1 MLNGVLYDYCGV
13 LGRGL
18 LHAGYSVGSVVR
30 SLSEIREEAW
40 HVPGFQVLTWLV
52 PHHIHIPQVYYLLLA
67 LLLGQPVKNVQN
79 NTKVSTTH

>member
-1 MLNGVLYDYCGV
+1 M
-13 LGRGL
+13 
-18 LHAGYSVGSVVR
+18 VR

-79 NTKVSTTH
+79 NTKVSTHTNSVSVFCVLFHSLPLADASGGPVRQG